1 MMRDNKKILVI
12 LLLLPLLVFI
22 SPAEKDQPSKN
33 VLDFLGK
40 TINFLVLFGGLAY
53 LLFKPIQNF
62 LGKRAENIR
71 RSLQEA
77 EDSRRKAENKLG
89 EARTRLAGLER
100 ELEKI
105 RERAESEGQ
114 GLREK
119 IVQLAGQEAERIK
132 SFARQEIEML
142 SQAETQHL
150 KEYTTELA
158 AALAA
163 EMVKKKLSPKD
174 QSQLIDKSIERLARL
189 YEESDSDQK
198 IHPRIN

>member
-1 MMRDNKKILVI
+1 MMRENKKILVI

-22 SPAEKDQPSKN
+22 SSAEKDQASKN

-150 KEYTTELA
+150 KEYTAELA